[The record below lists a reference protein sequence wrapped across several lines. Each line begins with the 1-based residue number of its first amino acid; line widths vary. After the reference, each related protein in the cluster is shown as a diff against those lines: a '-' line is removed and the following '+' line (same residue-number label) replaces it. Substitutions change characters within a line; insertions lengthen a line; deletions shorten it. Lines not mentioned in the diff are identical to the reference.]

1 VNERERESKICA
13 ETGVEEGEE
22 IFMPKA
28 TVGYFVLLESIQQ

>member
-1 VNERERESKICA
+1 VNEREKAKISA
-13 ETGVEEGEE
+13 EIGEEEGEE